1 MQTPGGGGVL
11 HFKSEAVPTPN
22 VRAKPDP
29 TGGRLAGAADDAL
42 HSRDGQVH
50 GCWGSA

>member
-1 MQTPGGGGVL
+1 VLL
-11 HFKSEAVPTPN
+11 HFELCRGVMPN

-29 TGGRLAGAADDAL
+29 AGGRLAGAADDAL
-42 HSRDGQVH
+42 HSCAGQVH